1 MRIVLT
7 REGMYLVIVNNCVFY
22 TFDIEKATDFSNME
36 TEEFANYKK
45 KLEEKEMCEF
55 EIKFVRS

>member
-7 REGMYLVIVNNCVFY
+7 REGMYLVIVNNCAFY

-36 TEEFANYKK
+36 VEEFADCKK
-45 KLEEKEMCEF
+45 ELEKREMCEF